1 VPSRADREVDL
12 QGCLV
17 VIAGILI
24 FGLAIAA
31 AAGIYDMKQQDDARA
46 PAYGSAAD

>member
-24 FGLAIAA
+24 FGFAIAA
-31 AAGIYDMKQQDDARA
+31 AAGIYDMKQQEGART
-46 PAYGSAAD
+46 PTYGSATD